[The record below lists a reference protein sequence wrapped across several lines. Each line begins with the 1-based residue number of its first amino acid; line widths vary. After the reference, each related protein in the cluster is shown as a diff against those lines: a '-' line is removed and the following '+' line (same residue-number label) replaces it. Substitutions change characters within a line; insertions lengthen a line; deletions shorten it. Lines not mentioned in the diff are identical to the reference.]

1 MPPSLWLILVLLG
14 WPFYAVPTGVACAL
28 IRLWTRPMPAFI
40 VTDWLLLV
48 LPWVAWFSVAVT
60 TLPSKSMANL
70 AELYALIAVAVG
82 GYAIRCLASASFG
95 HRPMSAGVLAVA
107 TLAGFVLALSMPPLP
122 E

>member
-1 MPPSLWLILVLLG
+1 
-14 WPFYAVPTGVACAL
+14 
-28 IRLWTRPMPAFI
+28 MPAFI
-40 VTDWLLLV
+40 VTDWLLRV
-48 LPWVAWFSVAVT
+48 LPWGAWFSVAVT

-82 GYAIRCLASASFG
+82 GYAIRCLAGASFG
-95 HRPMSAGVLAVA
+95 HRRMSAGVLAVA